1 MLSISDLRK
10 TIPSSAQG
18 NLIAE
23 RHGLRYMYL
32 VLTLGVEVW
41 RGEEVK
47 NLFSPMSPIHDHVC
61 ITCRA
66 RILFRQLKIE
76 KLQQHSTSQQLQQGS
91 EGKLTVAKRI
101 QSSLKLMEQSSLS
114 EQATGAAPMF
124 SSLDSSCSERSRVTS
139 ENRETSNTASQQ
151 KEAEYAHVHVST
163 PEGLEGQGS
172 PPSRLP
178 VPSCPINNVTKLPRN
193 TSTILAQSQEKS
205 PLTSVS
211 VLISPKRQMP
221 ESPPQ
226 RLAAVSMGK
235 LSGSGSGSVLGKL
248 ARSLSECDRKAL
260 INELQCNNPLPTLTS
275 SDRANDTKQKREDP
289 GSSVSLTMSTAKQP
303 VRTSTVQNTINSPD
317 HKHLQSDTTTKKVQ
331 RQIDAIPSTSLES
344 EGSSVVEEKNAKT
357 VESSEERALAEEQR
371 ALALLVERREAEE
384 MVAQLSRER
393 MNSMLSEE
401 EIAEV
406 HVHVHVH
413 V

>member
-1 MLSISDLRK
+1 
-10 TIPSSAQG
+10 
-18 NLIAE
+18 
-23 RHGLRYMYL
+23 
-32 VLTLGVEVW
+32 
-41 RGEEVK
+41 
-47 NLFSPMSPIHDHVC
+47 
-61 ITCRA
+61 
-66 RILFRQLKIE
+66 
-76 KLQQHSTSQQLQQGS
+76 
-91 EGKLTVAKRI
+91 
-101 QSSLKLMEQSSLS
+101 
-114 EQATGAAPMF
+114 MF
-124 SSLDSSCSERSRVTS
+124 SSLDSSCSESPRVTS
-139 ENRETSNTASQQ
+139 ESREASNTASQQ
-151 KEAEYAHVHVST
+151 KEAEYTHVHVHVHVST

-172 PPSRLP
+172 PLSRLP

-193 TSTILAQSQEKS
+193 TSTISSSAQSQEKS
-205 PLTSVS
+205 PLMSVS
-211 VLISPKRQMP
+211 VLISPERQIP

-260 INELQCNNPLPTLTS
+260 INELQCNNPLPALTS
-275 SDRANDTKQKREDP
+275 SDGANDTKQKREDP

-331 RQIDAIPSTSLES
+331 GQIDAMPSTSLES
-344 EGSSVVEEKNAKT
+344 EGSSVVEEKNAKI

-406 HVHVHVH
+406 HVHVHV
-413 V
+413 

>member
-1 MLSISDLRK
+1 
-10 TIPSSAQG
+10 
-18 NLIAE
+18 
-23 RHGLRYMYL
+23 
-32 VLTLGVEVW
+32 
-41 RGEEVK
+41 
-47 NLFSPMSPIHDHVC
+47 
-61 ITCRA
+61 
-66 RILFRQLKIE
+66 
-76 KLQQHSTSQQLQQGS
+76 
-91 EGKLTVAKRI
+91 
-101 QSSLKLMEQSSLS
+101 
-114 EQATGAAPMF
+114 MF
-124 SSLDSSCSERSRVTS
+124 SSLDSSCSESPRVTS
-139 ENRETSNTASQQ
+139 ENREASDTASQQ
-151 KEAEYAHVHVST
+151 KEAECAHVHVHVST

-172 PPSRLP
+172 PLSRLP

-193 TSTILAQSQEKS
+193 TSTISSSAQSQEKS
-205 PLTSVS
+205 PLMSVS
-211 VLISPKRQMP
+211 VLISPERQIP

-260 INELQCNNPLPTLTS
+260 INELQYNNPLPALTS

-303 VRTSTVQNTINSPD
+303 VRTSTVQNTIYSPD
-317 HKHLQSDTTTKKVQ
+317 HKHLQSDTITKKVQ
-331 RQIDAIPSTSLES
+331 GQIDAMPSTSLES
-344 EGSSVVEEKNAKT
+344 EGSSVVEEKNAKI

-406 HVHVHVH
+406 HAHVHV
-413 V
+413 